1 MKDSKKSQDLLDS
14 TSLNKSDTISVNT
27 RKVNV
32 LVKLSIQINE
42 SSNGVISLAES
53 NKVSV
58 STLKEMLACPEQE
71 SLSRVTGSTNMNNQS
86 SCSHELFIVKSRN
99 KLRSL

>member
-1 MKDSKKSQDLLDS
+1 MKDSKRSQDLLDS
-14 TSLNKSDTISVNT
+14 TSLNKSDTTSVNT

-58 STLKEMLACPEQE
+58 STLKEMVACLEHG
-71 SLSRVTGSTNMNNQS
+71 SLSKATGSTNINNQS
-86 SCSHELFIVKSRN
+86 SFSHELLVIKSQN
-99 KLRSL
+99 KLRSH